1 MPIRRALADDADALT
16 TLAHAAKSHWGYPK
30 RWIEIWK
37 DDLTFT
43 PDFIRTHPVFVFTE
57 GDNVLGCYALL
68 LDGEKGI
75 IEHFW
80 IHPLAMG
87 RGLGRTLF
95 DHATAQATTLGATW
109 LEIDS
114 DPQAEGFYLHMGA
127 RRIGEHSYQLEG
139 QPRVLPRL
147 ALDLPV

>member
-1 MPIRRALADDADALT
+1 MPIRRAHTDDAEVLT
-16 TLAHAAKSHWGYPK
+16 ALAHAAKSHWGYPE

-43 PDFIRTHPVFVFTE
+43 PDFIRAHPVFVATE
-57 GDNVLGCYALL
+57 NDTLLGCYALT

-80 IHPLAMG
+80 IHPSAMG

-95 DHATAQATTLGATW
+95 GHATAQATTLGATW

-114 DPQAEGFYLHMGA
+114 DPQAESFYQRMGA
-127 RRIGEHSYQLEG
+127 RRIGEHVYQLEG

-147 ALDLPV
+147 AFDLTG